1 MSWLVTNLSV
11 FLSLPDAKP
20 FSFQA
25 LAHIKLSSRPDF
37 LGIACLEDHPV

>member
-25 LAHIKLSSRPDF
+25 LAHIKLSSRPWNGATIF
-37 LGIACLEDHPV
+37 LIP